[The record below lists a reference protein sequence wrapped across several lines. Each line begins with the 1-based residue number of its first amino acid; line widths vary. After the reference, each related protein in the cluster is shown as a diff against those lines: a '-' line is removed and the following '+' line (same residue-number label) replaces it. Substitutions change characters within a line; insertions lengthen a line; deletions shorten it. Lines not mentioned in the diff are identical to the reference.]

1 MKSTNEAQKSNI
13 SQNKKAK
20 RIRRRKSYALFKDLW
35 GYLMSAESTPGR
47 TLRTVYSLIDD
58 VKGWGTT
65 QAAKWAEESMR
76 QVIEDCEKETALDKH
91 LAKSDMP
98 QA

>member
-1 MKSTNEAQKSNI
+1 MKSTNEPQKSNGI
-13 SQNKKAK
+13 QNMKTK
-20 RIRRRKSYALFKDLW
+20 RIRRRKSYTLFKYLW
-35 GYLMSAESTPGR
+35 DYLMSAESTPAGI
-47 TLRTVYSLIDD
+47 LRTVYSLIDD

-65 QAAKWAEESMR
+65 QVARWAEESMR

-91 LAKSDMP
+91 LAKSDMQ

>member
-1 MKSTNEAQKSNI
+1 MIPTIEEQKSDI
-13 SQNKKAK
+13 SQNMKTK

-35 GYLMSAESTPGR
+35 DYLMSAESTPAGI
-47 TLRTVYSLIDD
+47 LRTVHSLIDD

-65 QAAKWAEESMR
+65 QAARWAEESMR
-76 QVIEDCEKETALDKH
+76 QVIEDCEKETALDRH
-91 LAKSDMP
+91 LTKSDVP